1 MFYVVCRDDTLAV
14 GNYDRAIKLS
24 SAAINLS
31 LAADTIFANCS
42 KVRSGKMLW
51 EDALLNAEKVQC
63 QLLFHIR
70 CSFW

>member
-1 MFYVVCRDDTLAV
+1 MFYVACGDDTLAA
-14 GNYDRAIKLS
+14 GNYDWAIKLS

-31 LAADTIFANCS
+31 LAADTIFANRS

-51 EDALLNAEKVQC
+51 EDALLDAEKVQC
-63 QLLFHIR
+63 QLPFHIQ